1 MVFFPASAPCPR
13 REETSPAQTPTV
25 RGTYR
30 TLAALLAAIAVAMP
44 GGVFA
49 GNGAIVSGDAAAGRV
64 KAAACAACHGATG
77 ASTNADWPNLAGQ
90 KYGYLVQQLQA
101 FRRGTRSNAVMTPM
115 ARQLSAQDVR
125 DLAAY
130 FATLRGA
137 APVHAAGIA
146 KGSVGRGFSISSQ
159 CTACHG
165 LTGMSP
171 TSARAVAWPNLA
183 GQKYAY
189 LLQQLRVFKQ
199 GGRSNPLMSPMAQR
213 LSPQQARD
221 LAAYFSVQTPVA
233 PEASNAVGAAAG
245 KPIAHPPIIR
255 SPAFEAV
262 RPRPPASYWGQ
273 FWPQGKGRSIL
284 EEKCTLCHD
293 PQRIVAFVRPKEQW
307 QGVVAA
313 MRRRGSPLT
322 DAEIPLVVSYLAKY
336 FGPDS
341 PPNRRA
347 RQLGE
352 RHVAQRPCTRSEW
365 PRGSSDFRRDWQGSY
380 NIWVSDMMGGS
391 IDIVDPV
398 TFKIVSQITC
408 ISSPDR
414 VEFSPGGNTAYVPD
428 RVEHDITVIDTR
440 TGAIEDKIPLVGRP
454 NTAVL
459 SRDGKTLYSGI
470 WPLNGEENKRGYIEV
485 IDTARRKVV
494 KVITV
499 QGGIHDTWM
508 SPDGKELLAMSP
520 EGRFMDLFDTRNL
533 HRIWVC
539 CHDAEIGTMNMEAG
553 PDGSTWRIFFSY
565 AGYPGIV
572 VISART
578 GKELERVPY
587 PVPTSGPYKG
597 IAPASGN
604 GKDLGFHG
612 GEISPD
618 GKTYW
623 VMQGS
628 WVREF
633 SLPGLKYLR
642 EVQLALDDQAGLAY
656 RPLIEGSWLTISPDG
671 ERVYA
676 IRPGRD
682 LLSVIDVRSMKEIAE
697 VPTGEYPL
705 HISIWPRGTP

>member
-1 MVFFPASAPCPR
+1 L
-13 REETSPAQTPTV
+13 EEAV
-25 RGTYR
+25 NK
-30 TLAALLAAIAVAMP
+30 AAVALLAMTVLASAGA
-44 GGVFA
+44 FA
-49 GNGAIVSGDAAAGRV
+49 KNSALAKGDAAAGRS
-64 KAAACAACHGATG
+64 KAAQCAACHGLTG
-77 ASTNADWPNLAGQ
+77 ASTSSEWPNLAGQ
-90 KYGYLVQQLQA
+90 KYAYLVEQLQA
-101 FRRGTRSNAVMTPM
+101 FQGGTRKNPVMTPI
-115 ARQLSAQDVR
+115 ARQLSVTDVG

-130 FATLRGA
+130 FAALKGA
-137 APVHAAGIA
+137 APVQSAHMA
-146 KGSVGRGFSISSQ
+146 KASVDRGFSISSQ

-189 LLQQLRVFKQ
+189 LLRQLRVFKQ
-199 GGRSNPLMSPMAQR
+199 GGRRSSLMSPMAQR
-213 LSPQQARD
+213 LSPRDARD
-221 LAAYFSVQTPVA
+221 LAAYFSAQPPVA

-245 KPIAHPPIIR
+245 KPIPHPPIIL
-255 SPAFEAV
+255 SPAFEVA

-273 FWPQGKGRSIL
+273 FWPQGKGRSIV

-293 PQRIVAFVRPKEQW
+293 PQRIVAFVRPKQQW
-307 QGVVAA
+307 HDAVEA
-313 MRRRGSPLT
+313 MRRRGSPVT
-322 DAEIPLVVSYLAKY
+322 GEEIPVVVHYLAKY

-341 PPNRRA
+341 PPNPEAQR
-347 RQLGE
+347 LGE
-352 RHVAQRPCTRSEW
+352 RHVAQRACARSEW
-365 PRGSSDFRRDWQGSY
+365 PQGSADFRRDWHAPY
-380 NIWVSDMMGGS
+380 NIWVSNMMGGS
-391 IDIVDPV
+391 IDIVDPAN
-398 TFKIVSQITC
+398 FKVVSQIRC

-414 VEFSPGGNTAYVPD
+414 VEFSPDGNTAYVPD

-440 TGAIEDKIPLVGRP
+440 TGAIETKIPLIARP
-454 NTAVL
+454 NMSVI
-459 SRDGKTLYSGI
+459 SRDGKKVYAGI
-470 WPLNGEENKRGYIEV
+470 WPLDGQENRRGYFQE
-485 IDTARRKVV
+485 IDTAKLRIVRT
-494 KVITV
+494 IRV
-499 QGGIHDTWM
+499 QGGIHDPWM
-508 SPDGKELLAMSP
+508 SPDGKEVLMMSP
-520 EGRFMDLFDTRNL
+520 EGRFMDLFDTRNDHL
-533 HRIWVC
+533 LWIC
-539 CHDAEIGTMNMEAG
+539 CHEAEIGTMNMEAA
-553 PDGSTWRIFFSY
+553 PDGSTSRIFFSY

-572 VISART
+572 VVSART

-597 IAPASGN
+597 LAPASGN

-633 SLPGLKYLR
+633 TLPGLKFMG

-656 RPLIEGSWLTISPDG
+656 RPIIEGSWLTISPDG
-671 ERVYA
+671 KTVYA

-682 LLSVIDVRSMKEIAE
+682 LLSVIDVGTMKEVAE

>member
-1 MVFFPASAPCPR
+1 MSKAVVTLLAVMVAASGTAFAKTSAP
-13 REETSPAQTPTV
+13 AK
-25 RGTYR
+25 
-30 TLAALLAAIAVAMP
+30 
-44 GGVFA
+44 
-49 GNGAIVSGDAAAGRV
+49 GDAAAGKS
-64 KAAACAACHGATG
+64 KADACAACHGPTG
-77 ASTNADWPNLAGQ
+77 ASTNSGWPNLAGQ
-90 KYGYLVQQLQA
+90 KYAYLVEQLRA
-101 FRRGTRSNAVMTPM
+101 FQEGTRKDPVMTPI
-115 ARQLSAQDVR
+115 ARQLSAKDVS

-130 FATLRGA
+130 FSALQGA
-137 APVHAAGIA
+137 APVQLTHIA
-146 KGSVGRGFSISSQ
+146 KASIDQGFSISSQ

-189 LLQQLRVFKQ
+189 LLQQLRVFKE
-199 GGRSNPLMSPMAQR
+199 GGRKNSLMSPMAQR
-213 LSPQQARD
+213 LSPQDARD
-221 LAAYFSVQTPVA
+221 LAAYFSAQPPVA

-245 KPIAHPPIIR
+245 KPIPHPPIIQ
-255 SPAFEAV
+255 SPAFEVA

-273 FWPQGKGRSIL
+273 FWPQGKGRSIV

-293 PQRIVAFVRPKEQW
+293 PQRIVAFVRPKQQW
-307 QGVVAA
+307 HDVVEA
-313 MRRRGSPLT
+313 MRRRGSPVT
-322 DAEIPLVVSYLAKY
+322 QEDIPMVANYLATY

-341 PPNRRA
+341 PPNREA
-347 RQLGE
+347 QQLGE
-352 RHVAQRPCTRSEW
+352 RHVAQRACARSEW
-365 PRGSSDFRRDWQGSY
+365 PKGVADFRRDWRGSY
-380 NIWVSDMMGGS
+380 NIWVSNMMGGS
-391 IDIVDPV
+391 IDIVDP
-398 TFKIVSQITC
+398 TNFKVVSQIKC

-414 VEFSPGGNTAYVPD
+414 VEFSPDGNTAYVPD

-440 TGAIEDKIPLVGRP
+440 TGAIETKIPLIARP
-454 NTAVL
+454 NMSVI
-459 SRDGKTLYSGI
+459 SRDGKKVYAGI
-470 WPLNGEENKRGYIEV
+470 WPLDGQENKRGYFQE
-485 IDTARRKVV
+485 IDTAKLRIVRT
-494 KVITV
+494 ISV
-499 QGGIHDTWM
+499 QGGIHDPWM
-508 SPDGKELLAMSP
+508 SPDGKEVLMMSP
-520 EGRFMDLFDTRNL
+520 EGRFMDLFDTRNDHL
-533 HRIWVC
+533 LWIC
-539 CHDAEIGTMNMEAG
+539 CHQAEIGTMNMEAAS
-553 PDGSTWRIFFSY
+553 DGSTSRIFFSY

-597 IAPASGN
+597 LAPASGN

-618 GKTYW
+618 GRTYW

-633 SLPGLKYLR
+633 TLPGLKFMR

-656 RPLIEGSWLTISPDG
+656 RPIIEGSWLTMSPDG
-671 ERVYA
+671 KTVYA

-682 LLSVIDVRSMKEIAE
+682 LLSVIDVGTMKEVAE

>member
-1 MVFFPASAPCPR
+1 MACHINKAV
-13 REETSPAQTPTV
+13 V
-25 RGTYR
+25 
-30 TLAALLAAIAVAMP
+30 ALLAAMLLTSA
-44 GGVFA
+44 GVFA
-49 GNGAIVSGDAAAGRV
+49 KDTPAAKGDAAAGRS
-64 KAAACAACHGATG
+64 KAGECAACHGFTG
-77 ASTNADWPNLAGQ
+77 ASTNPGWPNLAGQ
-90 KYGYLVQQLQA
+90 KSAYLARQLQA
-101 FRRGTRSNAVMTPM
+101 FRVGARRSPVMTPI
-115 ARQLSAQDVR
+115 ARQLSAKDAD

-130 FATLRGA
+130 FSGLKGAPPVRAPQIGKVDIERG
-137 APVHAAGIA
+137 
-146 KGSVGRGFSISSQ
+146 SRISSQ

-171 TSARAVAWPNLA
+171 SSTRAAEWPNLA
-183 GQKYAY
+183 AQKYAY
-189 LLQQLRVFKQ
+189 ILQQLQVFKD
-199 GGRSNPLMSPMAQR
+199 GGRKNPLMSPMARR
-213 LSPQQARD
+213 LSPADARD

-245 KPIAHPPIIR
+245 KPIPHPPIIQ
-255 SPAFEAV
+255 SPAFV
-262 RPRPPASYWGQ
+262 VPRPRPPASYWAQ
-273 FWPQGKGRSIL
+273 FWPPGKARSII

-293 PQRIVAFVRPKEQW
+293 PQRIVAFVRPKAQW
-307 QGVVAA
+307 QGVVEA
-313 MRRRGSPLT
+313 MRRRGSPVT
-322 DAEIPLVVSYLAKY
+322 RQEIPAIVSYLAKS

-341 PPNRRA
+341 PPNRKA
-347 RQLGE
+347 EAIGE
-352 RHVAQRPCTRSEW
+352 LHVAQRACTRNQW
-365 PRGSSDFRRDWQGSY
+365 PKGSSDFRRNWKGRY

-391 IDIVDPV
+391 IDVVDPL
-398 TFKIVSQITC
+398 TFKIVSRIKC
-408 ISSPDR
+408 VSSPDR
-414 VEFSPGGNTAYVPD
+414 VEFSPDGNTAYVPD
-428 RVEHDITVIDTR
+428 RVEHDIAVIDTR
-440 TGAIEDKIPLVGRP
+440 TGAIRDKVPLIERP

-470 WPLNGEENKRGYIEV
+470 WPLNGEENTRGYIQL
-485 IDTARRKVV
+485 IDTARLKIIRT
-494 KVITV
+494 IRV

-508 SPDGKELLAMSP
+508 APDGKELLAMSP
-520 EGRFMDLFDTRNL
+520 EGRFMDLFETRNL
-533 HRIWVC
+533 HRLWVC

-553 PDGSTWRIFFSY
+553 PDGSTSRIFFSY

-572 VISART
+572 VISAQT

-618 GKTYW
+618 ARTYW

-633 SLPGLKYLR
+633 ALPGLKLIG
-642 EVQLALDDQAGLAY
+642 EIQLALDDQAGLAY
-656 RPLIEGSWLTISPDG
+656 RPIIEGSWLTISPDG
-671 ERVYA
+671 KRVYA

-682 LLSVIDVRSMKEIAE
+682 LLSVIDVASMKEVAE